1 MMYTMNTAIYVLTE
15 PYMSFQSSLNGMVFF
30 SKPLENLE
38 TRTVWQNYY
47 IVEKYVWYS
56 LYI

>member
-1 MMYTMNTAIYVLTE
+1 MNTAIYVLTE